1 MICSTYSWKL
11 KPSAFISEARPRPM
25 PHNPDHDLTEDEARF
40 QSFWIKH
47 MVIVDYFVEG
57 RCRHWENIY
66 ISLLQGVDVTC
77 FQEEP
82 MTNERLASM
91 VASTSI
97 IVIQTIS
104 SRAVKHGSETF
115 SEDMKLKRNSLLLTV
130 LNQVRNPGPNF
141 ARDYCNVFWP
151 PVCDVFWT
159 YLIT

>member
-1 MICSTYSWKL
+1 
-11 KPSAFISEARPRPM
+11 
-25 PHNPDHDLTEDEARF
+25 
-40 QSFWIKH
+40 

-115 SEDMKLKRNSLLLTV
+115 SEDMKLKRT
-130 LNQVRNPGPNF
+130 F
-141 ARDYCNVFWP
+141 ALVNRLEPSPESPDRILQEIIVMFFDLQYVMF
-151 PVCDVFWT
+151 FEH
-159 YLIT
+159 I